1 MISTNQSQLAPEASS
16 AFWRISGLDF
26 DREGRKSTLRELLEI
41 GGFFPLSSI
50 EDRLPFSASILRKWA
65 KSHKGESIEFIVP
78 FKAEADGRAVIT
90 LIHLNRLDEYLSTKV
105 QEIEAL
111 EV

>member
-1 MISTNQSQLAPEASS
+1 MISRNQSQLAPEVSS

-26 DREGRKSTLRELLEI
+26 DREGRESTLQELLEI
-41 GGFFPLSSI
+41 GGFFPLSCI
-50 EDRLPFSASILRKWA
+50 EDRLPFSASTLRKWA
-65 KSHKGESIEFIVP
+65 KDHKGESSEFILS

-90 LIHLNRLDEYLSTKV
+90 LIHLNRLNQYLSAKIHET
-105 QEIEAL
+105 EAL